1 MRQINLLPWREE
13 RRKQQQRDFGVLA
26 VLTLLLSVVVVG
38 AVHVYF
44 SARIEYQQARNDYLR
59 AEIEQQKRVEKEI
72 QVLEKTKAQILG
84 RMEII
89 QNLQASRPEM
99 VHVFDQMVRMLPED
113 VYLTNLR
120 RNGELLV
127 MTGVARNNNLVSE
140 FMRTLRGS
148 DWFGEPLL
156 KVINN
161 KEILDIRASFF
172 EMQVAKK
179 KHNAAE
185 DDAT

>member
-1 MRQINLLPWREE
+1 MRRINLLPWREE
-13 RRKQQQRDFGVLA
+13 RRKQRQRDFGVLA

-44 SARIEYQQARNDYLR
+44 STRIEYQQARNDYLR
-59 AEIEQQKRVEKEI
+59 AEIEQQKRIEKEI
-72 QVLEKTKAQILG
+72 QALEHTKAQILG

-99 VHVFDQMVRMLPED
+99 VHVFDEMVRTLPEE

-120 RNGELLV
+120 RNGEMLV
-127 MTGVARNNNLVSE
+127 MSGVARNNNLVSD
-140 FMRTLRGS
+140 FMRHLRTS
-148 DWFGEPLL
+148 NWFGEPLL

-161 KEILDIRASFF
+161 KEVLDIRASFF
-172 EMQVAKK
+172 EMQAAKK
-179 KHNAAE
+179 KLKGGE